1 MRYARA
7 ENRKRRTRPFPL
19 GVALALA
26 AASLTAVPKPA
37 PLPADLILTGGK
49 VFTADP
55 EHPWAEAVAVRGD
68 RIAAVGTSAN
78 VGRLAGPKTR
88 RIDLAGRVVVPGFN
102 DAHDHVGPRPA
113 GVRLELSAPEPSF
126 DEVLTVLRK
135 AAFSHPADTR
145 FFGEV
150 GSAVFDNPRATR
162 FILDEAA
169 RGRFIWLTSFTGH
182 GVLAS
187 TAALRALG
195 VPDEPE
201 DPAGGRFERL
211 AGSRR
216 ANGVIREYAQWG
228 LERKLYRAEGPAAA
242 AEAWRDKA
250 AEAVRLG
257 VTTIQ
262 NMSDALPAS
271 EAADA
276 AVAAEVPI
284 RVRQIRFPM
293 TDATGRRTADERA
306 AWSSKI
312 GRVTVSGFKWILDGT
327 PIERGAAMRSD
338 YGDRPGERGRLNFSD
353 AEIRKILE
361 EAKASGEPLMLH
373 CAGDEAA
380 AAVLR
385 QMEATG
391 GERAWSKRRLRIE
404 HGDGL
409 MEDLWPAA
417 RRLGVVVVQN
427 PSHFTFAEMFVR
439 RLGGE
444 RAPRYQ
450 PVKSLTAAGI
460 PLAIGSD
467 GPLSPFLNLM
477 WATTNPNHPAE
488 ALTREQAV
496 VAYTRGSAYAEF
508 AENEKGTLRP
518 GYLAD
523 LAVLSQ
529 DVFTI
534 AAEKLPATE
543 SVLTMVG
550 GRVVYEKK

>member
-1 MRYARA
+1 MRSRA
-7 ENRKRRTRPFPL
+7 TAPGAL
-19 GVALALA
+19 LALLTFG
-26 AASLTAVPKPA
+26 ASTLLALPKPA
-37 PLPADLILTGGK
+37 ADRAPTVILTGGR
-49 VFTADP
+49 VFTSDP
-55 EHPWAEAVAVRGD
+55 DRPWAEAVAVRGD
-68 RIAAVGTSAN
+68 RIAAVGKSAEIEK
-78 VGRLAGPKTR
+78 LAGPKTR

-102 DAHDHVGPRPA
+102 DAHDHVGPQPS
-113 GVRLELSAPEPSF
+113 GVRLELSGQDPSL

-150 GSAVFDNPRATR
+150 GAAVFDDPRATR
-162 FILDEAA
+162 FLLDEAA
-169 RGRFIWLTSFTGH
+169 RGRFIWLASFTGH

-187 TAALRALG
+187 TAALRALN
-195 VPDEPE
+195 VPEEPE
-201 DPAGGRFERL
+201 DPMGGRFERV

-228 LERKLYRAEGPAAA
+228 LERKLAQAEGPAAA
-242 AEAWRDKA
+242 AAAGRDKA
-250 AEAVRLG
+250 AEAVKLG

-262 NMSDALPAS
+262 NMSDALTAR

-276 AVAAEVPI
+276 AIAAEVPI

-293 TDATGRRTADERA
+293 TDPNGRRSEDEGASWR
-306 AWSSKI
+306 SRI
-312 GRVTVSGFKWILDGT
+312 GRVSISGFKWILDGT
-327 PIERGAAMRSD
+327 PVERGAAMRAP
-338 YGDRPGERGRLNFSD
+338 YADRPDERGRMNFPES
-353 AEIRKILE
+353 EIRKMLD
-361 EAKASGEPLMLH
+361 EAKSKGEQIMLH

-385 QMEATG
+385 QMEAAG
-391 GERAWSKRRLRIE
+391 GERAWSRRRARIE

-409 MEDLWPAA
+409 MEDMWPLA

-427 PSHFTFAEMFVR
+427 PAHFIYPEMFGKR
-439 RLGGE
+439 MGE

-450 PVKSLTAAGI
+450 PVKSLLSAGI

-467 GPLSPFLNLM
+467 GPLNPFLNIM
-477 WATTNPNHPAE
+477 WATTNPRSPAE

-496 VAYTRGSAYAEF
+496 IAYTRGSAYAEF
-508 AENEKGTLRP
+508 AETEKGVLRP

-523 LAVLSQ
+523 LSVLSQ

-534 AAEKLPATE
+534 DAAKLPETE